1 MSNHFSAA
9 NIKFPEDDARLD
21 LTDLF
26 MFAAPD
32 DPDRTVLII
41 DANPFMTGS
50 EFHPDAVYRIHIDN
64 DGDAQADVAFS
75 FVFSE
80 PDGGEQTATA
90 YYATGVEA
98 RQAEPA
104 GDVLIES
111 TPVGFDATAQSV
123 SAGRSRLFIGVRSD
137 PFFADAEGFFHDF
150 TWTGQDTF
158 AGKNILSIA
167 LEVPNDML
175 GAGPVIGAWATVSV
189 RRDGVLVQVE
199 RDGYP
204 SMNPIVIADDQKN
217 AFNAGQPADDVQHYL
232 EPLSKLLEEH
242 GYAPDAARAAALTL
256 LPDILTYDRRRPATY
271 PNGRIPTDDVFAAR
285 TAYLTNGKFGSSG
298 VKPHADLQSEF
309 PFLGLPNQKPPA
321 HGPNS
326 TPAGELVSQR

>member
-9 NIKFPEDDARLD
+9 NIKFPEGDARLD

-26 MFAAPD
+26 VFAAPD
-32 DPDRTVLII
+32 NPDRTVLII

-64 DGDAQADVAFS
+64 DADAQADVAFS
-75 FVFSE
+75 FVFSQ
-80 PDGGEQTATA
+80 PDGGKQTGTA
-90 YYATGVEA
+90 YYATGSQA
-98 RQAEPA
+98 RQPEPA
-104 GDVLIES
+104 GDVLIDS
-111 TPVGFDATAQSV
+111 TPVGFDATARPV
-123 SAGRSRLFIGVRSD
+123 NAGRCRIFIGVRSD

-150 TWTGQDTF
+150 KWTGQDTF
-158 AGKNILSIA
+158 AGKNVLSIA

-175 GAGPVIGAWATVSV
+175 GVGLVIGAWATVSL
-189 RRDGVLVQVE
+189 RRDGGLVQVE

-217 AFNAGQPADDVQHYL
+217 AFNAGQPADDVEHYL

-285 TAYLTNGKFGSSG
+285 TAYLTNGRFGSSG

-309 PFLGLPNQKPPA
+309 PFLGLPNQEPPA
-321 HGPNS
+321 HGDNS
-326 TPAGELVSQR
+326 TPAGELVSPR